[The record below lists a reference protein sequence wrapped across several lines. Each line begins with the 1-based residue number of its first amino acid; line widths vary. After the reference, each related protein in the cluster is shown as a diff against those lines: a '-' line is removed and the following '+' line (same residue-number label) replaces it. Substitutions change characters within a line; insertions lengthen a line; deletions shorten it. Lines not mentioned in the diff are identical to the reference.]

1 MKQVFSF
8 LLSLS
13 IPLFLF
19 GQIDTIRAKRTPSV
33 HKVSVVFLEK
43 SNLPIMGKIGALQDS
58 SILLLTFPGA
68 ATTVMPINIPIPKIS
83 RIDILGK
90 PVPLAGFLLGALIG
104 GGIVGILNSQLNQGG
119 GPVPIGPL
127 IGAGVVG
134 GLLGMPIFRFKS
146 EKVSLT
152 INGDQGYY
160 IINKPSLAQQ
170 VQK

>member
-1 MKQVFSF
+1 MKQALSF
-8 LLSLS
+8 LLSLC

-19 GQIDTIRAKRTPSV
+19 GQIDTTHVKRTPSV
-33 HKVSVVFLEK
+33 HKVSVVFLQK
-43 SNLPIMGKIGALQDS
+43 NNPPIMGKIGALQDS
-58 SILLLTFPGA
+58 SILLLTFPGS
-68 ATTVMPINIPIPKIS
+68 ATTVMPVNIPIPKIS

-90 PVPLAGFLLGALIG
+90 PAPFFGFLLGGLIG
-104 GGIVGILNSQLNQGG
+104 GGVVGILNSQLNQSHSPAPL
-119 GPVPIGPL
+119 GPTIGV
-127 IGAGVVG
+127 ISIF
-134 GLLGMPIFRFKS
+134 GLLGIPIFRIKS

>member
-1 MKQVFSF
+1 MKHVLSF

-19 GQIDTIRAKRTPSV
+19 GQIDTTHAKRTPIV

-43 SNLPIMGKIGALQDS
+43 NNPPIMGKIGALQDS

-68 ATTVMPINIPIPKIS
+68 TKNVLPVNIPIPTIS
-83 RIDILGK
+83 RIDVLGEST
-90 PVPLAGFLLGALIG
+90 PFVGFLIGGLIG
-104 GGIVGILNSQLNQGG
+104 GGIVGILNKQLNQSH
-119 GPVPIGPL
+119 GPAPLGSTIGV
-127 IGAGVVG
+127 ISIF
-134 GLLGMPIFRFKS
+134 GLLGIPIFRIKS

-160 IINKPSLAQQ
+160 IINKPSLAKQ